1 MSINSSD
8 PMGVARETANGTDP
22 SGDSADQAE
31 RLSMIME
38 AEAIRNAIRG
48 EKGDFAGEGSLA
60 GFEYPLEDIQEV
72 LAMEDAADSGD
83 DPAHS
88 GGLRP
93 SPWISAENAAM
104 HIVGFEAG
112 LLDGE
117 IDEQQ
122 IGPYDS

>member
-8 PMGVARETANGTDP
+8 PMRVARETAIGTDP

-60 GFEYPLEDIQEV
+60 GFEYPLEDIREV
-72 LAMEDAADSGD
+72 LALEDAADSSD
-83 DPAHS
+83 DPVHS
-88 GGLRP
+88 GGLTP
-93 SPWISAENAAM
+93 SPWIPAENAAM
-104 HIVGFEAG
+104 HIMGSEDA
-112 LLDGE
+112 LIDGE

-122 IGPYDS
+122 INPYDS

>member
-1 MSINSSD
+1 
-8 PMGVARETANGTDP
+8 MGVARETANLTDP

-72 LAMEDAADSGD
+72 LAMEDAADASD

-104 HIVGFEAG
+104 HIVGSEDG

-122 IGPYDS
+122 VGPHDS

>member
-72 LAMEDAADSGD
+72 LAMEDAADSSD

-88 GGLRP
+88 GGIRP
-93 SPWISAENAAM
+93 SPWMSAENAAM
-104 HIVGFEAG
+104 HIVGSEDG

-122 IGPYDS
+122 IGLYDS